1 MYTFYNM
8 IHCGCGNEIHPE
20 RYELGYKICMSCG
33 EQSAKRNQKYGYLH
47 FGHKTAGSIVITSKK
62 AYDNY
67 AKVSYRKGKAS
78 NMAYASRLSTSF

>member
-1 MYTFYNM
+1 MNKICT
-8 IHCGCGNEIHPE
+8 CGKEYPIE
-20 RYELGYKICMSCG
+20 RYELGYRVCLSCG
-33 EQSAKRNQKYGYLH
+33 EAHAVKNKKFGYLH